1 MMDRLRWPRPMR
13 PTLSVTVTR
22 RLRSALVLLAAVLTA
37 LILAVPALAA
47 GSTKTVTYRGYR
59 VVVPAA
65 WPVINLASDP
75 TACVRFDR
83 HAVYLGAP
91 GAAARCS
98 TAAAGRT
105 EAILISPLHKAP
117 AQALTP
123 ATGADQAQIVDRAH
137 AVIVTATWHRNPA
150 LVRHALGV
158 RSLTAASEAS
168 AHAAR
173 PSRVAAANARMHA
186 FARSRATTPTTP
198 PAVSTPGE
206 IYTGSGF
213 DACNT
218 PSQAQMNAWGSS
230 SYRGIGVY
238 IGGANMACSQPNLNS
253 TWVTTQ
259 SDAGWHIIP
268 IYVGLQAP
276 VNSCGCAAMSSNATT
291 AQSQGTAAAQDAIV
305 DAQTVGMGPGNPL
318 YVDMEAY
325 TRSATT
331 TAAVLAFL
339 SGWTTELHAA
349 GYGSGVYSSDGSGI
363 YDLVSQYGTGYAEPD
378 ELWMANWNGAQNTSD
393 GTVPTTEW
401 ANHQRLHQ
409 YQGAHNETYSGTTI
423 NIDGDYLDSATA
435 AAGSGSGSY
444 TAPTPAPQ
452 PALTV
457 KAGPSGSV
465 TLNPSWRY
473 ASGVTSY
480 QAIAGTSP
488 QSLTWAGPTAKAGK
502 TITTANQF
510 AYYAVEAFGSAG
522 QLLGTSAAVPT
533 PAHVTI
539 FGQGVF
545 TPQRGL
551 AGVPVGCFGTA
562 SCTLRTTVSTGRT
575 TLASTG
581 PESVGGV
588 GGLAFFK
595 LTTTAQ
601 RMLQG
606 APHHQLAVRV
616 KVVNAA
622 GGSVT
627 RTMKL
632 NAFSTQNPS
641 PKRSLRPSSRVR
653 LIGGSDFVSNG
664 WVGGILAA
672 CTGST
677 PCQTSLSVHY
687 GRKVIATS
695 HTATLGTGE
704 LGYLFFSLTP
714 AGHQLLTHARGNQLG
729 VSVSVTTAG
738 TPGASTPAATSGG
751 GAGVGTSSTAST
763 GATTATGHI
772 ALIAY

>member
-1 MMDRLRWPRPMR
+1 MLDRLRWPRPMR
-13 PTLSVTVTR
+13 PALPVTLTC
-22 RLRSALVLLAAVLTA
+22 RLRSSLLALVVALTA
-37 LILAVPALAA
+37 LLMAAPAFA
-47 GSTKTVTYRGYR
+47 GATRTVTFRGYR
-59 VVVPAA
+59 VTVPAG
-65 WPVINLASDP
+65 WPVVHLDSDP
-75 TACVRFDR
+75 RACVRFDR
-83 HAVYLGAP
+83 HAVYVGTP
-91 GAAARCS
+91 GATALCP
-98 TAAAGRT
+98 TAAVGRT
-105 EAILISPLHKAP
+105 EAILVSPLRATS
-117 AQALTP
+117 AAALTP
-123 ATGADQAQIVDRAH
+123 APGADEAQIADRSH
-137 AVIVTATWHRNPA
+137 GVLVTATWHHDPA
-150 LVRHALGV
+150 VVRRALGV
-158 RSLTAASEAS
+158 RSLAAAAAASAR
-168 AHAAR
+168 AAR

-186 FARSRATTPTTP
+186 FARSRATSPTP
-198 PAVSTPGE
+198 AAISTAGE

-218 PSQAQMNAWGSS
+218 PSQSQMNAWGASP
-230 SYRGIGVY
+230 YRGIGVY

-253 TWVTTQ
+253 TWVTAQ
-259 SDAGWHIIP
+259 SDAGWHLIP

-276 VNSCGCAAMSSNATT
+276 VNSCGCAAMSTNPTT
-291 AQSQGTAAAQDAIV
+291 AESQGTAAAQDAVV

-325 TRSATT
+325 TRSAST

-339 SGWTTELHAA
+339 SGWTTELHAS

-393 GTVPTTEW
+393 STVPTTEW

-409 YQGAHNETYSGTTI
+409 YRGAHNESHGGTTI

-435 AAGSGSGSY
+435 AAGTGSGSY

-480 QAIAGTSP
+480 QAIGGTSP
-488 QSLTWAGPTAKAGK
+488 SAMTWAGPTAKAGK
-502 TITTANQF
+502 AITTANQF

-539 FGQGVF
+539 FGQGIF

-551 AGVPVGCFGTA
+551 AGVPVGCFGTS
-562 SCTLRTTVSTGRT
+562 SCTLRTTVTSGRT

-581 PESVGGV
+581 PEPVGGA

-595 LTTTAQ
+595 LTSTAQ
-601 RMLQG
+601 RLLEH

-616 KVVNAA
+616 KVANAA

-641 PKRSLRPSSRVR
+641 PKRSLRPSSQLR
-653 LIGGSDFVSNG
+653 LIGASDFVSNG

-672 CTGST
+672 CTGSA
-677 PCQTSLSVHY
+677 PCQTTLALHY
-687 GRKVIATS
+687 GRKVIATARR
-695 HTATLGTGE
+695 ATLGTGE

-714 AGHQLLTHARGNQLG
+714 AGHQLLMHAHGNQLG
-729 VSVSVTTAG
+729 VSVSVTTAAA
-738 TPGASTPAATSGG
+738 PGASTPAATSGG
-751 GAGVGTSSTAST
+751 GATGVGTSTSTA
-763 GATTATGHI
+763 AAQTTATGRI
-772 ALIAY
+772 VLIAY